1 MKEIKRII
9 CLGDTHGRT
18 KWKEIVAKESAAD
31 KILFIGDYFDTHHG
45 GVSGNKQLA
54 NFKEILAFKREHPE
68 QVIMLFGNHDFHYL
82 RGMSAKGETYSG
94 YQGTYAH
101 DFGEAIDDALS
112 DDSMQMCWTYDNFVF
127 SHAGLTKTW
136 CNRVLGTEEARGQE
150 LQTLVNDMFKFKPLN
165 FGFMMGDNYSQTGDD
180 ITQGPIWVRPM
191 SLMSDM
197 LEDTVCV
204 VGHTTVT
211 KLGLDKK
218 FPKIILIDCLGTS
231 GQYLIIEDGKPTAS
245 K

>member
-1 MKEIKRII
+1 
-9 CLGDTHGRT
+9 
-18 KWKEIVAKESAAD
+18 
-31 KILFIGDYFDTHHG
+31 
-45 GVSGNKQLA
+45 
-54 NFKEILAFKREHPE
+54 
-68 QVIMLFGNHDFHYL
+68 
-82 RGMSAKGETYSG
+82 
-94 YQGTYAH
+94 
-101 DFGEAIDDALS
+101 
-112 DDSMQMCWTYDNFVF
+112 
-127 SHAGLTKTW
+127 
-136 CNRVLGTEEARGQE
+136 
-150 LQTLVNDMFKFKPLN
+150 
-165 FGFMMGDNYSQTGDD
+165 MGDNYSQTGDD

-211 KLGLDKK
+211 KLGLDEK